1 MMRMLGCVLAAGA
14 ILALS
19 WTPVAALAADVP
31 PLKDQA
37 IARLAASH
45 DPAIFIAV
53 GRVYVKQAGLLE
65 TRALLAS
72 SGREAGLGPDWI
84 RTASEWQQVEAELS
98 EIIDAVIAQR
108 IEDPAWF
115 RAAWGAAAAQRL
127 SAEEADEIAA
137 HFASEGG
144 AQQRAVLEL
153 LLVGETLLARYTF
166 TERIRYDVPG
176 AESEM
181 RQLQD
186 TWWVND
192 HRRVYDFTPYPN
204 AMRFAS
210 QDPGVKYSK
219 MLAIQ
224 GIDAISRHFDGVA
237 DAVRERVRAQRPRI
251 VAAVE
256 RHRIGVAAR
265 AEPGARDE

>member
-1 MMRMLGCVLAAGA
+1 MRTLKRVLAPSA
-14 ILALS
+14 ILALLLM
-19 WTPVAALAADVP
+19 PVAARAADEP

-65 TRALLAS
+65 ARALLAS

-84 RTASEWQQVEAELS
+84 RTAAQWQQVEAELTA
-98 EIIDAVIAQR
+98 IIDEVIAQR

-127 SAEEADEIAA
+127 SAEEADEIAS

-166 TERIRYDVPG
+166 TDRIRYDVPG
-176 AESEM
+176 AENEM
-181 RQLQD
+181 RKLQD

-192 HRRVYDFTPYPN
+192 HRRVYDFTSYPN

-224 GIDAISRHFDGVA
+224 GIDVINRHFDGVA
-237 DAVRERVRAQRPRI
+237 DAVRARVRAERPRI

-256 RHRIGVAAR
+256 RHRNGEVVR
-265 AEPGARDE
+265 ADAGARNE

>member
-1 MMRMLGCVLAAGA
+1 MLAV
-14 ILALS
+14 S
-19 WTPVAALAADVP
+19 WMPVAAPAADSA

-37 IARLAASH
+37 IARLVASH

-65 TRALLAS
+65 ARALLAG
-72 SGREAGLGPDWI
+72 SGREAGLDSDWR
-84 RTASEWQQVEAELS
+84 RTAPAWQQAEAELTA
-98 EIIDAVIAQR
+98 IIDEIIAQR

-115 RAAWGAAAAQRL
+115 RAAWGAAAAERL
-127 SAEEADEIAA
+127 SAEEADEIAS

-204 AMRFAS
+204 AIRFAS

-224 GIDAISRHFDGVA
+224 GIDAINRHFDGVA
-237 DAVRERVRAQRPRI
+237 DAVRERMRAERVRI
-251 VAAVE
+251 AAAAE
-256 RHRIGVAAR
+256 RHRTGSAAR
-265 AEPGARDE
+265 

>member
-1 MMRMLGCVLAAGA
+1 MQFVARMLAACAMLAV
-14 ILALS
+14 S
-19 WTPVAALAADVP
+19 WTPSAAPAAD
-31 PLKDQA
+31 
-37 IARLAASH
+37 
-45 DPAIFIAV
+45 AV
-53 GRVYVKQAGLLE
+53 
-65 TRALLAS
+65 
-72 SGREAGLGPDWI
+72 LGADWL
-84 RTASEWQQVEAELS
+84 RTAPAWQQAETELTA
-98 EIIDAVIAQR
+98 IIDEVIAQR

-115 RAAWGAAAAQRL
+115 RAAWGAAAAERL
-127 SAEEADEIAA
+127 SAEEADEIAS

-181 RQLQD
+181 RQLQN

-192 HRRVYDFTPYPN
+192 HRRVYDFTSYPN
-204 AMRFAS
+204 AIRFAA

-224 GIDAISRHFDGVA
+224 GIDAINRHFDGVA
-237 DAVRERVRAQRPRI
+237 DVVRERMRAERMRI
-251 VAAVE
+251 VAAAE
-256 RHRIGVAAR
+256 RHRTGSAAR
-265 AEPGARDE
+265 